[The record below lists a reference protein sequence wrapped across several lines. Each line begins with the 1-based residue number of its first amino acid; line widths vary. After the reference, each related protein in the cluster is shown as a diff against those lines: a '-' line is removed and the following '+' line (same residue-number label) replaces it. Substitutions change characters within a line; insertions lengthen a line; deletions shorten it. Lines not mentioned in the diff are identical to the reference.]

1 MRRCMQAYCQS
12 SVQSPLPSS
21 WVFQPPPSRASVI
34 TKHEQRSARVC
45 VCLESRSS
53 FSTPRVLGA
62 SSRRGA
68 EARNMLTCLTRAPL
82 LGLSTLST
90 PCTPSNSVRM
100 DATFAHDNPFTILGV
115 DLVCGTSVTIYPI
128 ARHHVLCTFSD
139 RHMLRP
145 FAHRRTAQMTM
156 CAPPSEIRREHCI
169 RCGPFS
175 CEHCRVPRRHCCM
188 RGSLDPITRREAA
201 RIHAAPQSSMNRFG
215 DFSDHSASM
224 HAHPISDAY
233 AGGASCGSRPTEHNL
248 VRNVKA
254 SKTYTS
260 YTDGNTYTH
269 GRAYTNGQQHMSPMD
284 NLRGGQHHYGGSGR
298 PYHGGSGRQHRAGAT
313 GGGQRPRDP
322 TGAQSG
328 RV

>member
-1 MRRCMQAYCQS
+1 
-12 SVQSPLPSS
+12 
-21 WVFQPPPSRASVI
+21 
-34 TKHEQRSARVC
+34 
-45 VCLESRSS
+45 
-53 FSTPRVLGA
+53 
-62 SSRRGA
+62 
-68 EARNMLTCLTRAPL
+68 
-82 LGLSTLST
+82 
-90 PCTPSNSVRM
+90 
-100 DATFAHDNPFTILGV
+100 
-115 DLVCGTSVTIYPI
+115 
-128 ARHHVLCTFSD
+128 
-139 RHMLRP
+139 
-145 FAHRRTAQMTM
+145 
-156 CAPPSEIRREHCI
+156 
-169 RCGPFS
+169 
-175 CEHCRVPRRHCCM
+175 
-188 RGSLDPITRREAA
+188 
-201 RIHAAPQSSMNRFG
+201 MNRFG

-322 TGAQSG
+322 RALNPVVYERVDIRPADFFQPLCPLARMDRSAHGRPEGYPTG
-328 RV
+328 